1 MTRTRKENNIM
12 AEAMCPDCGQQVEV
26 GAKPKMGQWL
36 ICPHCNADLEVVSV
50 NPLELDWASDVD
62 DDDEDEF
69 WDEAEIWEDEEEE
82 DLEEEED

>member
-1 MTRTRKENNIM
+1 M
-12 AEAMCPDCGQQVEV
+12 AEAMCPDCGQQVEAGV
-26 GAKPKMGQWL
+26 KPKMGQWL
-36 ICPHCNADLEVVSV
+36 MCPHCNADLEVVSV

-62 DDDEDEF
+62 DDDEDEL